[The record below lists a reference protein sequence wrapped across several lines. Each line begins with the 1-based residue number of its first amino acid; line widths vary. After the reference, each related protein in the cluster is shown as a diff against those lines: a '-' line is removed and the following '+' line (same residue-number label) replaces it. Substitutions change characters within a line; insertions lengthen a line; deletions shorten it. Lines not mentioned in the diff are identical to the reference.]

1 MAKSGIVPEG
11 KKDLLIN
18 ERDLSSLKLPEFS
31 YSPAAPFHP
40 RSKNTVTLTPRDR
53 SRLSSNLLSS
63 PKGALAFSATDIF
76 PKDDENKQFRLT
88 GIEKQNL
95 EKAKRDVFS
104 KIGIAMSDL
113 SSKVLARI
121 DDSLKVSTQ
130 DTTTLLISH
139 FDAELRH
146 YLGEMVT
153 ELQRRVDESVKI
165 TVAGA
170 VSAQFPQ
177 LEKPAPLYVP
187 THPFKPTNTD
197 QEEELRTTK
206 KEVEDELMKLE

>member
-1 MAKSGIVPEG
+1 MKLAKKNLMRLGEKLEGVSMNVVQQRIAQEFQQVERKVVERIGVLLKSLTSAVKWELLNFINLKIKLAMAKSGIVPEG

-88 GIEKQNL
+88 GIEK
-95 EKAKRDVFS
+95 
-104 KIGIAMSDL
+104 
-113 SSKVLARI
+113 
-121 DDSLKVSTQ
+121 
-130 DTTTLLISH
+130 
-139 FDAELRH
+139 
-146 YLGEMVT
+146 
-153 ELQRRVDESVKI
+153 
-165 TVAGA
+165 
-170 VSAQFPQ
+170 
-177 LEKPAPLYVP
+177 
-187 THPFKPTNTD
+187 
-197 QEEELRTTK
+197 
-206 KEVEDELMKLE
+206 

>member
-1 MAKSGIVPEG
+1 
-11 KKDLLIN
+11 
-18 ERDLSSLKLPEFS
+18 
-31 YSPAAPFHP
+31 
-40 RSKNTVTLTPRDR
+40 
-53 SRLSSNLLSS
+53 
-63 PKGALAFSATDIF
+63 
-76 PKDDENKQFRLT
+76 
-88 GIEKQNL
+88 
-95 EKAKRDVFS
+95 
-104 KIGIAMSDL
+104 MSDL

-170 VSAQFPQ
+170 VSA
-177 LEKPAPLYVP
+177 
-187 THPFKPTNTD
+187 
-197 QEEELRTTK
+197 
-206 KEVEDELMKLE
+206 